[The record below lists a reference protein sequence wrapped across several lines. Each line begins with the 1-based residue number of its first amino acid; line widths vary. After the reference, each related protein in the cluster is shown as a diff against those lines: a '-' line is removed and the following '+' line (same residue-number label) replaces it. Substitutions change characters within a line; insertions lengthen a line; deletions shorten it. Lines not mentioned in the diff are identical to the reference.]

1 MGETPDDGERTLAEL
16 LEFLE
21 AVDSDTITSTSS
33 AVYKLLEDEQRRHLV
48 LYLAERETAT
58 PLSRVALEIASR
70 CNDTS
75 FTHVTPAEQEEI
87 RIRLVQKH
95 LPRLADYGVL
105 SWSYG
110 DEIVK
115 PIPRAPFS
123 EE

>member
-1 MGETPDDGERTLAEL
+1 MGETPDEREQILAEL

-21 AVDSDTITSTSS
+21 AVDSATITSTSS
-33 AVYKLLEDEQRRHLV
+33 SVYKVLEDEQRRHLV
-48 LYLAERETAT
+48 LYLAEQETAT
-58 PLSRVALEIASR
+58 PLSRVALEVASR
-70 CNDTS
+70 CNDTP
-75 FTHVTPAEQEEI
+75 FTNVTPTEQEET

-115 PIPRAPFS
+115 PLPRTPFS